1 MPAVSEIFPDEKS
14 DGFRER
20 VIGVLALLVA
30 ANALAWGWALIAFEM
45 QPVLTGTAVLA
56 YSLGLRHALDADHIA
71 AIDNVTRKLMQEGK
85 RPVSVGL
92 FFALGHS
99 AVVLLASV
107 AVALAANSLTGQF
120 TAYREIGGVIG
131 TSASALFLF
140 IIAAVNLVVLS
151 GVTRAFRKVRRGEVV
166 RDEDIDALLQQR
178 GWLARLFRPL
188 FRLVSASW
196 HLFPIGFLFA
206 LGFDTAS
213 EISLFGLSVGASGNV
228 SSWSILV
235 FPALFTAGMTLV
247 DTIDGVL
254 MLGAYG
260 WAYRNPTRKLFY
272 NMTITS
278 VSVVVAVVIGGIE
291 VLGLLAGHFS
301 LDGQFWRWISGLNA
315 GFGALGF
322 GIVAFFAASWIV
334 SMIFFHW
341 SGFGR
346 RDERV

>member
-1 MPAVSEIFPDEKS
+1 VAVSEIIPDEKS
-14 DGFRER
+14 NSFRER
-20 VIGVLALLVA
+20 VIGVLVLLVA

-85 RPVSVGL
+85 RPVTIGL

-120 TAYREIGGVIG
+120 TAYREIGGIIG

-140 IIAAVNLVVLS
+140 IIAAANLVVLS
-151 GVTRAFRKVRRGEVV
+151 GVTRAFRKVRSGEAVH
-166 RDEDIDALLQQR
+166 DEDIDALLQQR

-188 FRLVSASW
+188 FRLVSDSW

-213 EISLFGLSVGASGNV
+213 EISLFGLSAGASGDV

-272 NMTITS
+272 NMAITS

-301 LDGQFWRWISGLNA
+301 LEGQFWRWIAGLNA

-322 GIVAFFAASWIV
+322 GIVAFFAASWII
-334 SMIFFHW
+334 SMIFFHG

-346 RDERV
+346 RGRSA

>member
-1 MPAVSEIFPDEKS
+1 VAVSEIIPDEKS

-20 VIGVLALLVA
+20 VIGVLVLLVA

-56 YSLGLRHALDADHIA
+56 YSLGLRHGLDADHIA

-85 RPVSVGL
+85 RPVTVGL

-120 TAYREIGGVIG
+120 IAYREIGGIIG

-140 IIAAVNLVVLS
+140 IIAAANLVVLS
-151 GVTRAFRKVRRGEVV
+151 GVTRAFRKVRSGEAV

-188 FRLVSASW
+188 FRLVSDSW

-213 EISLFGLSVGASGNV
+213 EISLFGLSVGASGDV

-272 NMTITS
+272 NMAITS

-301 LDGQFWRWISGLNA
+301 LEGQFWRWIAGLNA

-322 GIVAFFAASWIV
+322 GIVAFFAASWII
-334 SMIFFHW
+334 SMIFFHG

-346 RDERV
+346 RGRSA

>member
-1 MPAVSEIFPDEKS
+1 MAFSEIVPDEKS

-151 GVTRAFRKVRRGEVV
+151 GVTRAFRKVRRGGVV

-213 EISLFGLSVGASGNV
+213 EISLFGLSAGASGNV
-228 SSWSILV
+228 SNWSILV

-272 NMTITS
+272 NMAITS
-278 VSVVVAVVIGGIE
+278 VSVVVAVMIGGIE

-301 LDGQFWRWISGLNA
+301 FDGQFWRWISGLNA

-334 SMIFFHW
+334 SVIFFHW